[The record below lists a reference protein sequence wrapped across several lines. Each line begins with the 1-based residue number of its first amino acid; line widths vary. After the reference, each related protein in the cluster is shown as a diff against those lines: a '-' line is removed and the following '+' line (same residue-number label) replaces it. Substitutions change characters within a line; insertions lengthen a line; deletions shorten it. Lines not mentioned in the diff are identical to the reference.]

1 MTNEDLAN
9 AASPELTGGT
19 GFTFEDGVAAVY
31 AASLLS
37 ETTAPG
43 LPNRIVKHL
52 SVQQGALGQPLDD
65 VIVDGHGPDEIRM
78 RLSLQ
83 VKRKLVISNAT
94 TNSDFRETIV
104 RAHATVN
111 AEGFKL
117 ELDRVGAIAGEIAD
131 SSKRTF
137 ETLCE
142 WARADGDVISF
153 VAKLHT
159 DGVAGEKRH
168 YFQDVR
174 GILADIVPEQEL
186 DAATHRLLAHFV
198 LMRFEMLHEGSTT
211 EAQAVAS
218 LSNCL
223 SPSDRPRAD
232 DLWRRILALV
242 RVAEGHAAS
251 FDRRTLV
258 ARLNGAFKLR
268 GAPSLQVALARV
280 TVESQFAVAEIVNTI
295 AGVSIPRGRF
305 VQNSHAALARGSFVQ
320 IGGLPGTGKSVVLRS
335 LVEEA
340 LAGGPTLFL
349 KADRLSGV
357 SWASYATSNGI
368 GSCPLEDL
376 LVELAAAGS
385 SILFIDGI
393 DRVEVRNRGVLL
405 DVFNSI
411 LDSSLLEHWQI
422 IVTVRDTGIEPV
434 RTWLPA
440 RLFDRGAEVI
450 DVGGF
455 DDAEADALAK
465 EKPALKPLLFG
476 SEQVRAIVRRPF
488 FAGVLIR
495 CYATDAN
502 VPSSEIELATAWWT
516 GGGYGAEAARA
527 GYRRNALLQLAQA
540 GATQLGRRIPVLGID
555 PQALAELE
563 IDGIVRSIRAGQTVR
578 FVHDIY
584 FEWAFLQL
592 LVSKNE
598 QWIDVIREVGEPPV
612 LGRVVELLSQA
623 ELNDGEDWKKRLD
636 QLEATTDVRSQWLR
650 AWILGPFGL
659 PAFGVHESTFNLA
672 MFADEANRVAKLAVW
687 FQAEKTKANPAALD
701 SALFPNLDLSQ
712 RLVFADALAYPSDF
726 DAWRRF
732 CDWLVQHIDDIPVS
746 TRPEIMAVFEVWQ
759 NALADIPNRVS
770 AVIIDLVKTWLVD
783 INARVHAADFPYDY
797 GTWEKL
803 KRGEIEELE
812 SRLGAVLFQA
822 GRAYP
827 AQVCEYLS
835 ALQAMKRV
843 PRSAVEQVLLYSPIL
858 SEVCPAQLVD
868 LALHVMLRPLP
879 EEVARRATGSMFG
892 NGISSHDWQSLSIDD
907 QHSFFPSA
915 PTREPFPSLFSKS
928 PDEARRLVRLLGNHA
943 IEAWRQLHRFDYERS
958 GTPISMVLN
967 FPWGSQTFWGAAQQY
982 VWSRGTWG
990 SHAVG
995 SALMA
1000 LEAWAFNE
1008 VEKGRAVD
1016 DVLHD
1021 VLDGHQGVG
1030 ALGVAAAVVLETQHC
1045 SETTLPILAS
1055 QRLWAWDI
1063 QRKVSDL
1070 GGASNVIGFL
1080 TPDAHHAAVVA
1091 ANSRRSRQD
1100 ELRWLAS
1107 MCILQ
1112 KGNLGALASEAI
1124 ASFPDDLP
1132 FDYEE
1137 EKENADRVAYLKR
1150 NAVIWAEIGKREN
1163 YRATPI
1169 EDGSKVLIQLD
1180 NPKAQGPDI
1189 DAINQRQKEMDEHY
1203 GLLNWVYTYFE
1214 KNTIGERLTLDQAIE
1229 GARRLDS
1236 ESLFLEAHPHVSP
1249 SFERQSAVA
1258 GVAAV
1263 VVNHGTVS
1271 KAEFEWAAAVCFRA
1285 WKTMEV
1291 PDDLFYRGSILL
1303 HHPVLYATRGLGAL
1317 LRHEPKRRS
1326 AQEALLQLAG
1336 HPYDQIMV
1344 EALSAMLRVW
1354 DELREVSWLALGLT
1368 ITLTLFNHLPYNA
1381 TPQEHEEER
1390 RHYVGAALQS
1400 ALARVGSSED
1410 SPLPLPELPSVWV
1423 PGAKE
1428 APARRSRRGKNVSV
1442 EWEHSTIDLRTDLLA
1457 KVLASVPV
1465 HVVMADASRRE
1476 PFLSWC
1482 DDLVAWTIERLY
1494 PSWSRKPGGQ
1504 IFETDS
1510 SELFEWRRSL
1520 FRFLANVSSRLELA
1534 NAYRFIDPAVNC
1546 DDETFC
1552 SLSES
1557 FVSYLACNI
1566 MDEAIFPVV
1575 SLILLERIVPRMVSS
1590 ESWSQARWNEG
1601 SLHNAELSHMI
1612 KSVFFVD
1619 VEMAMGAARFA
1630 NGDWSDVSVVLPLTE
1645 PILEEHGESPTVVSA
1660 FLTRCERAFETYP
1673 IDQFVRQLPLVLGRS
1688 EGMPL
1693 GWRRSLLPAR
1703 LAGLIQRF
1711 SEKTQ
1716 PLPIPMARALLSAL
1730 DALVDMGDRRA
1741 AAVQTSEVFKDVR
1754 AT

>member
-1 MTNEDLAN
+1 MTNDDFAN
-9 AASPELTGGT
+9 AASPELTGGA
-19 GFTFEDGVAAVY
+19 GYTFEDGVAAVY
-31 AASLLS
+31 AAALLS
-37 ETTAPG
+37 EATAPG
-43 LPNRIVKHL
+43 FPNRIIKHL

-65 VIVDGHGPDEIRM
+65 VIVDGQGPDEIRM

-94 TNSDFRETIV
+94 TNSDFRETV
-104 RAHATVN
+104 LRAHATVK
-111 AEGFKL
+111 AEDFKL
-117 ELDRVGAIAGEIAD
+117 ELDRVGAVVGEIAD

-142 WARADGDVISF
+142 WARADSDFGSF
-153 VAKLHT
+153 VTKLHT

-168 YFQDVR
+168 YFQTVR
-174 GILADIVPEQEL
+174 DILADIVPEQEL
-186 DAATHRLLAHFV
+186 DTATHRLLAHFV

-223 SPSDRPRAD
+223 SPSDRSRAD

-258 ARLNGAFKLR
+258 ARLNGAFKLS
-268 GAPSLQVALARV
+268 GAPSLQGALARV
-280 TVESQFAVAEIVNTI
+280 TAESRFAVTEIVNTI
-295 AGVSIPRGRF
+295 AGVSILRERF
-305 VQNSHAALARGSFVQ
+305 VQASRAALARGSFVQ

-340 LAGGPTLFL
+340 LASGPTLFL

-393 DRVEVRNRGVLL
+393 DRIEVRNRGVLL
-405 DVFNSI
+405 DVFNTI
-411 LDSSLLEHWQI
+411 LNSPLLGHWRI

-440 RLFDRGAEVI
+440 RLFDQGAEVI

-455 DDAEADALAK
+455 DDAEAEVLAK
-465 EKPALKPLLFG
+465 EKPALQPLLFG
-476 SEQVRAIVRRPF
+476 TEQIRAIVRRPF
-488 FAGVLIR
+488 FAGILIR
-495 CYATDAN
+495 CYATDAH
-502 VPSSEIELATAWWT
+502 VPGSEVELATAWWA
-516 GGGYGAEAARA
+516 GGGYGVETARA
-527 GYRRNALLQLAQA
+527 GYRRNAILQLAQA
-540 GATQLGRRIPVLGID
+540 GATQLGRRISVLGID
-555 PQALAELE
+555 PQTLAELE
-563 IDGIVRSIRAGQTVR
+563 ADGIVRSVRTGQTVR

-623 ELNDGEDWKKRLD
+623 ELNDGEDWCKRLD
-636 QLEATTDVRSQWLR
+636 QLEATTDIRSQWLR

-659 PAFGVHESTFNLA
+659 PAFGARESTFNLA
-672 MFADEANRVAKLAVW
+672 MLADDAKRVAKLAVW

-701 SALFPNLDLSQ
+701 NTLFPNLSLSQ
-712 RLVFADALAYPSDF
+712 RLIYADALAFPSDF

-732 CDWLVQHIDDIPVS
+732 CDWLVRHIDNIPVAI
-746 TRPEIMAVFEVWQ
+746 RPEVVAVFEVWQ

-770 AVIIDLVKTWLVD
+770 AVIIDLVKAWLVD
-783 INARVHAADFPYDY
+783 INARVHADSFPYDY
-797 GTWEKL
+797 GLWAQL
-803 KRGEIEELE
+803 KRGQIEEFE
-812 SRLGAVLFQA
+812 SRLRAVLFRA

-827 AQVCEYLS
+827 VKVCEYLS
-835 ALQAMKRV
+835 ALQAMKHV
-843 PRSAVEQVLLYSPIL
+843 PRSAIEQVFLYSPVL
-858 SEVCPAQLVD
+858 SEACPVQLVD
-868 LALHVMLRPLP
+868 LSLYVMRRPLP

-915 PTREPFPSLFSKS
+915 PTREPFQSLFSKA
-928 PDEARRLVRLLGNHA
+928 PDEARRLARVLANHA
-943 IEAWRQLHRFDYERS
+943 IEAWRQLHRFDHEQR
-958 GTPISMVLN
+958 GTPIPMTLN

-1016 DVLHD
+1016 DVLRD

-1030 ALGVAAAVVLETQHC
+1030 ALGIAVAVLLETRHC
-1045 SETTLPILAS
+1045 SEATLPMLTS

-1063 QRKVSDL
+1063 QRKVSEL
-1070 GGASNVIGFL
+1070 GGSSNLIGFRAR
-1080 TPDAHHAAVVA
+1080 DAHHAAVVA
-1091 ANSRRSRQD
+1091 ANGRRSRQE

-1107 MCILQ
+1107 ICVLQ
-1112 KGNLGALASEAI
+1112 SGSLSRLASEAI
-1124 ASFPDDLP
+1124 AGFPNDLP

-1137 EKENADRVAYLKR
+1137 EKGNANRVEYLKR
-1150 NAVIWAEIGKREN
+1150 TAAIWAEVGKREN
-1163 YRATPI
+1163 YRMTPTD
-1169 EDGSKVLIQLD
+1169 DGSTVLIQLD

-1189 DAINQRQKEMDEHY
+1189 DAINQRQKEMAEHF
-1203 GLLNWVYTYFE
+1203 GLLNWVYAYFE

-1236 ESLFLEAHPHVSP
+1236 TSLFLEAHPHASP

-1263 VVNHGTVS
+1263 VINHGSES
-1271 KAEFEWAAAVCFRA
+1271 KAVFDWAAEVCFRA
-1285 WKTMEV
+1285 WKTKEV

-1317 LRHEPKRRS
+1317 LRHDPKRQD

-1336 HPYDQIMV
+1336 HPYDQIV
-1344 EALSAMLRVW
+1344 IEALSAMLRVW
-1354 DELREVSWLALGLT
+1354 GELPEVSWLALGLT

-1381 TPQEHEEER
+1381 TPQQHEEER
-1390 RHYVGAALQS
+1390 RHHVGAAIQC
-1400 ALARVGSSED
+1400 ALARVGVSQE
-1410 SPLPLPELPSVWV
+1410 PPIPLPELPSAWV
-1423 PGAKE
+1423 PTAKE
-1428 APARRSRRGKNVSV
+1428 APARKSPRGKNVSV
-1442 EWEHSTIDLRTDLLA
+1442 EWEHSTIDLQTDLLA
-1457 KVLASVPV
+1457 KVLASIPV
-1465 HVVMADASRRE
+1465 HVVIADASRRE

-1482 DDLVAWTIERLY
+1482 DSLVAWTIERLH
-1494 PSWSRKPGGQ
+1494 PSWSRESGGE
-1504 IFETDS
+1504 IFKADS

-1520 FRFLANVSSRLELA
+1520 FRFLADISSRLELA
-1534 NAYRFIDPAVNC
+1534 GAYRFIDPVVNC
-1546 DDETFC
+1546 DDETFY
-1552 SLSES
+1552 SLAES
-1557 FVSYLACNI
+1557 FVSYLTCNI
-1566 MDEAIFPVV
+1566 MDEAIFPIV
-1575 SLILLERIVPRMVSS
+1575 SLNLLDRIVPRMVSS
-1590 ESWSQARWNEG
+1590 ESWSRAKWNEG

-1612 KSVFFVD
+1612 RSLFFVD
-1619 VEMAMGAARFA
+1619 IETAMGAARFA
-1630 NGDWSDVSVVLPLTE
+1630 NGDWSDVSIVLPVTE
-1645 PILEEHGESPTVVSA
+1645 PILEQHGENPTVVSA
-1660 FLTRCERAFETYP
+1660 FLTRCERAFEAYP
-1673 IDQFVRQLPLVLGRS
+1673 VDQFVRQLPLVLGRS
-1688 EGMPL
+1688 VGMPL
-1693 GWRRSLLPAR
+1693 GWHRTTSPAR

-1716 PLPIPMARALLSAL
+1716 PLPIAMARALLSAL

-1741 AAVQTSEVFKDVR
+1741 AAVQTSEVFKNVR
-1754 AT
+1754 AA